1 MNQTAL
7 SPDILSLEPV
17 RPPKPVRVFDTSEMI
32 SLPSLTEA
40 AGMKNVVSGKDG
52 TRIFLIDS
60 DTDLIISKPG
70 MRLYGISRRNLP
82 SEPRERA
89 REVLRRLAY
98 GFHDWAA
105 REIVGR
111 YHRDLKAESHR
122 EREAERIG
130 PTERV
135 LRVLRKENGATVG
148 RLARATGLAQS
159 NVTRAIRLLEK
170 RAQIRCVQQGR
181 NVLVYLD
188 RAPDLIS

>member
-1 MNQTAL
+1 M
-7 SPDILSLEPV
+7 
-17 RPPKPVRVFDTSEMI
+17 R
-32 SLPSLTEA
+32 
-40 AGMKNVVSGKDG
+40 NVVSGKDG

-60 DTDLIISKPG
+60 DVDQIISKPG
-70 MRLYGISRRNLP
+70 MRLYGISRRRLP

-89 REVLRRLAY
+89 REILRRLAY

-111 YHRDLKAESHR
+111 YHRDLKAETQTKR
-122 EREAERIG
+122 QTDGIG

-159 NVTRAIRLLEK
+159 NVTRAVRLLQK
-170 RAQIRCVQQGR
+170 MGQVKSVQQGR

-188 RAPDLIS
+188 GSPDLMEQEAQ

>member
-1 MNQTAL
+1 M
-7 SPDILSLEPV
+7 
-17 RPPKPVRVFDTSEMI
+17 R
-32 SLPSLTEA
+32 
-40 AGMKNVVSGKDG
+40 NVVSGKDG

-60 DTDLIISKPG
+60 DVDKIISKPG
-70 MRLYGISRRNLP
+70 MRLYGISRRRLP

-89 REVLRRLAY
+89 REILRRLAY

-111 YHRDLKAESHR
+111 YHRDLKAETQTKR
-122 EREAERIG
+122 QTDGIG

-159 NVTRAIRLLEK
+159 NVTRAVRLLQK
-170 RAQIRCVQQGR
+170 MGQVKSVQQGR

-188 RAPDLIS
+188 GSPDLMEQEAQ